1 MASFETKIETNAL
14 ILCKFEIKIK
24 TNLLELQF
32 SKPKPQPIMIF
43 EVFFLSNNDVII
55 PIFLACHCSNMTE
68 NVDDFKFCV
77 EIATKSFEIIDSYSK
92 S

>member
-14 ILCKFEIKIK
+14 ILSKFEIKIK
-24 TNLLELQF
+24 TNMLELQF
-32 SKPKPQPIMIF
+32 SKPKQQPIMIF

-55 PIFLACHCSNMTE
+55 PIFLACHCSNMSE
-68 NVDDFKFCV
+68 NVDNFTFCV
-77 EIATKSFEIIDSYSK
+77 EIATKSFEIVDYYSK